1 MSTTTRV
8 TTTRILDTDE
18 AYGEY
23 DRDAIANEYRDA
35 IQALLPPWG
44 RRFVKQAGPNAAMT
58 AWSAGA
64 ASKS

>member
-1 MSTTTRV
+1 VGSAVLVRGPLT
-8 TTTRILDTDE
+8 
-18 AYGEY
+18 
-23 DRDAIANEYRDA
+23 DAIAHEYRDA

>member
-23 DRDAIANEYRDA
+23 DRDAIAHQYRDA

-44 RRFVKQAGPNAAMT
+44 RRFV
-58 AWSAGA
+58 
-64 ASKS
+64 